1 MTKLLNAIRFR
12 LTMSDKTLIA
22 GLGNPGREYKDNRHN
37 VGFQIVDHLA
47 ERHGLSFSR
56 LQNGAFVTT
65 GVIAG
70 CPVVLAKPQQ
80 YMNRSGQPVAALQRF
95 YRIPLKNILVVYDDL
110 DIPVGS
116 LRLRPGG
123 GAGGHRGMTSLI
135 QHLGSEDFPRL
146 RIGIDRPPG
155 KMDPAAYVLQDFSA
169 EQRPTVE
176 LAYDRA
182 IDAIEAWLK
191 DGIELAMSRFN
202 GPSPT

>member
-1 MTKLLNAIRFR
+1 
-12 LTMSDKTLIA
+12 MSDKTLIA

-47 ERHGLSFSR
+47 GRHGLNFSR

-80 YMNRSGQPVAALQRF
+80 YMNKSGQPVAALQRF
-95 YRIPLKNILVVYDDL
+95 YRIPLENILIVYDDL

-146 RIGIDRPPG
+146 RVGIDRPPG

-169 EQRPTVE
+169 EQQPAIE
-176 LAYDRA
+176 SAYDRA
-182 IDAIEAWLK
+182 VEAIETWLK

-202 GPSPT
+202 GPSPI

>member
-1 MTKLLNAIRFR
+1 MT
-12 LTMSDKTLIA
+12 DKTLIA

-37 VGFQIVDHLA
+37 VGFQVIDHLA
-47 ERHGLSFSR
+47 GRYGLSFSR

-70 CPVVLAKPQQ
+70 RAVVLVKPQQ
-80 YMNRSGQPVAALQRF
+80 YMNKSGQPVSAIQRF
-95 YRIPLKNILVVYDDL
+95 YRIPIENVLIVYDDL
-110 DIPVGS
+110 DIPVGT

-135 QHLGSEDFPRL
+135 QHLGGDTFPRL

-169 EQRPTVE
+169 EQRPVIET
-176 LAYDRA
+176 AYDRA
-182 IDAIEAWLK
+182 VDAIETWLR